1 MDILSFQAAQ
11 KALRRVGYVGNK
23 NTDLTGLLDKD
34 IIEYDQQADKFIV
47 KRNTAKVQQWQPNK
61 QYEDGQMFVF
71 DDMLWWALTDFTSN
85 SGTTPELDELNGL
98 CMPFAKDLGYPN
110 LINLVYEL
118 TNNNTKLNITW
129 LNPNNEIFEG
139 REVYLSDSID
149 ITEMRY
155 NEIQE
160 QVTLGTVQ
168 KIADGEGTGIA
179 LADGVN
185 DIAVELRKSYY
196 VKGFAKYY
204 DATISDFVFSSG
216 RYFKLDNPDIYP
228 PAQITDLD
236 KEVVDANTIKL
247 TFTQPSDTDLFK
259 MKLVRST
266 SIITQP
272 TDGEVIA
279 IFNKND
285 LTEYTDLVEQNIK
298 YYYVVFA
305 YDDAGNGM
313 EHGVEGN
320 YSISNLLEVEVV
332 LSYITSIN
340 HIISEKGTIITFNWI
355 NPNDELFVGREL
367 YYSNTTD
374 ITNLTYEQVQLAE
387 NTIMVDSGI
396 GTGVNQADSFVLN
409 PANVREQF
417 YVAMF
422 TKHNG
427 IDIPANPAILQFG
440 NPDIYPPNPISNL
453 TYDTTLTSVSFN
465 FTQPTDSDFFYT
477 RIVRNTTQFPTDPN
491 DGTVVATI
499 SATGEQ
505 SYSENIEQ
513 NQDYFYTFFTFD
525 DAGNGYET
533 GIAGN
538 WATNEQSKV
547 RINIQPLFTFNLNT
561 MLRED
566 GAEGKVQADFD
577 NIYPWSEMR
586 RAVVNSAGQVVYYL
600 NEDNSNFQEDG
611 ITPAV
616 LDGSIGDVVVEIPSY
631 YFRYE
636 NGRYTISGLEFP
648 NSTLIPRELVGA
660 FEGYKNISNVGL
672 SIPNVQPTTGL
683 SLPEFRLLMTNK
695 ASGWQITD
703 VSFLTRLKALFAIEY
718 GGLNSQLLIGTGIV
732 DKLDEQPT
740 GGTLALGNKSGVG
753 SGGAV
758 SYRGIENIWGNTWEI
773 IEGFV
778 ATDIGYFTT
787 TSGFDS
793 FVNETNFGTYVN
805 NNIIP
810 ITSDGFIS
818 EFENEANFIGKLTNG
833 TSSGDIGDYQFS
845 HKNDQI
851 SIGVHGGNYQDGDK
865 AGLFRLHMGVKMYGQ
880 IDEMELIDE
889 FRDYT
894 GGSVEIEYNRSG
906 VFEQELNEGRIYTI
920 KLAKQL
926 NADEVNSFVSL
937 EVK

>member
-1 MDILSFQAAQ
+1 MDILSFQIAK
-11 KALRRVGYVGNK
+11 KALKRAGYVGNK
-23 NTDLTGLLDKD
+23 DTDLVGLLDRD
-34 IIEYDQQADKFIV
+34 IIQYDQQADKFIV

-85 SGTTPELDELNGL
+85 NGTTPEIDELNGL
-98 CMPFAKDLGYPN
+98 CIPFAKDLGYPN
-110 LINLVYEL
+110 LINLAYEL
-118 TNNNTKLNITW
+118 TNNNTQMNITW

-139 REVYLSDSID
+139 REVYLSNSID

-185 DIAVELRKSYY
+185 NIPVELRKSYY

-228 PAQITDLD
+228 PAQITDLN

-298 YYYVVFA
+298 YYYAIFA

-313 EHGVEGN
+313 EHGIEGN
-320 YSISNLLEVEVV
+320 YSISNLLEVEVI

-340 HIISEKGTIITFNWI
+340 HTISEKGTIVTFNWT

-387 NTIMVDSGI
+387 NTTMIDSGI
-396 GTGVNQADSFVLN
+396 GTGISQADTFVLN

-427 IDIPANPAILQFG
+427 ISIPTNPAILQFG

-453 TYDTTLTSVSFN
+453 IYDTTLTSVSFN
-465 FTQPTDSDFFYT
+465 FTQPIDNDFFYT

-505 SYSENIEQ
+505 AYSENIEQ

-533 GIAGN
+533 GVAGN

-561 MLRED
+561 MSRED

-577 NIYPWSEMR
+577 NIYPWNEMR
-586 RAVVNSAGQVVYYL
+586 RAVVDSSGQVVYYL

-616 LDGSIGDVVVEIPSY
+616 LDGSVGDVVVEIPSY

-778 ATDIGYFTT
+778 ATDIGYFTAI
-787 TSGFDS
+787 SGFDS

-851 SIGVHGGNYQDGDK
+851 NIGVHGGNYQDGDK

-926 NADEVNSFVSL
+926 NADEVNSFISL